1 MKRFLLPLLAALAL
15 PTAVNADIVE
25 QLTPKEK
32 TIGEIKAFYLCKIK
46 EGKSKDKLN
55 KDITNVFDTYELELK
70 LLESKKVIEYSEFL
84 VANKFVDFC
93 KPFKEYYFF
102 SEYMNAQFESGI
114 NDYKKLKPSEK
125 NLLKI
130 FLYAD
135 CKFRLGDFT
144 AEETKA
150 YILKNVTSL
159 GEDKIEYHFKLAADR
174 KMTKAVGY
182 IFKKLNTKDCTFDK
196 LD

>member
-1 MKRFLLPLLAALAL
+1 MKRLLLPLLAALAL

-84 VANKFVDFC
+84 VENKFVDFC

-102 SEYMNAQFESGI
+102 SEYMNAEFEGGI

-125 NLLKI
+125 KLLKM

-135 CKFRLGDFT
+135 CKFRVGDFT
-144 AEETKA
+144 AKETKA
-150 YILKNVTSL
+150 YILKYVTSL
-159 GEDKIEYHFKLAADR
+159 GEDKIEYHFKLVAEP
-174 KMTKAVGY
+174 KLTKASGY
-182 IFKKLNTKDCTFDK
+182 ISSKLNTKDCTFDN

>member
-1 MKRFLLPLLAALAL
+1 
-15 PTAVNADIVE
+15 
-25 QLTPKEK
+25 
-32 TIGEIKAFYLCKIK
+32 
-46 EGKSKDKLN
+46 
-55 KDITNVFDTYELELK
+55 
-70 LLESKKVIEYSEFL
+70 
-84 VANKFVDFC
+84 
-93 KPFKEYYFF
+93 
-102 SEYMNAQFESGI
+102 MNAQFESGI

-174 KMTKAVGY
+174 TMTKAVGY
-182 IFKKLNTKDCTFDK
+182 IFKKLNTKDCTFDN